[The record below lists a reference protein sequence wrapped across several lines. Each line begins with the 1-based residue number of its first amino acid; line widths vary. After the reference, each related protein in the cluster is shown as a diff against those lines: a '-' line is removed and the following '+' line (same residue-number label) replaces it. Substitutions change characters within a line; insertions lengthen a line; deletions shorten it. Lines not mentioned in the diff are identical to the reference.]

1 MHGPEASREVPEHA
15 TSNGETGP
23 GTPVRVLIVDDSHDD
38 AFLLKTELARRG
50 VFLDYRRVDS
60 AAEMA
65 SALASENWRLI
76 ISDHNMPGFDALGA
90 LEVLKRSGRD
100 IPLIIHSG
108 CISNQL
114 AVSAMY
120 EGVSDFVAKGDYE
133 HMVPVIEREL
143 RGAAARRAVRRADHH
158 IRQLANFDKLS
169 DLPNHNLFCT
179 RVTEWI
185 NDSLQARQAR
195 RAALFVIDIDRFL
208 RINASFGYEAGNAI
222 IQQISMRL
230 NDAMPGGALLARLGS
245 DEFAVFLPD
254 VELASDAEAFA
265 AWIVH
270 AFDAPFMKDDIEL
283 FLTPSV
289 GAARVPD
296 DGSQVYDLL
305 MNAETASA
313 LVKRSGGNG
322 YRFYERSMNA
332 ASAERMVLESDLRRA
347 VERDELFLEFQP
359 VVDADGGRI
368 VGAEALVRWNHPRLG
383 RVAPDRFI
391 PLADETGLII
401 DIGAWVLAAACD
413 ACQAWRDA
421 GHGDMYVSVN
431 VSAMQFGQP
440 RLLEAVRDAL
450 SCSNLPPASLIL
462 EITESSLMH
471 DVESTAGMLRALRNM
486 GVRISVDDFGTGYS
500 SLAYLK
506 RFPLDV
512 IKIDKSF
519 VHDLCADDED
529 AAIVRAIIA
538 LAHSMRRATV
548 AEGVETVEQI
558 DRLKDEKC
566 RFFQGFYFGR
576 PMSVSAMLKRLQD
589 QGDVRR
595 IA

>member
-1 MHGPEASREVPEHA
+1 MPSPELKPSLPEH
-15 TSNGETGP
+15 SSPGGETAVGV
-23 GTPVRVLIVDDSHDD
+23 PVRVLIVDDSHDD
-38 AFLLKTELARRG
+38 AFLLKSELARRG
-50 VFLDYRRVDS
+50 VHIDYLRVDS
-60 AAEMA
+60 AVDMA
-65 SALASENWRLI
+65 KALASDNWRLI

-90 LEVLKRSGRD
+90 LDVLKRSGRD
-100 IPLIIHSG
+100 IPFIIHSG

-120 EGVSDFVAKGDYE
+120 DGVSDFVGKGDYE

-179 RVTEWI
+179 RVSDWI
-185 NDSLQARQAR
+185 SDSGQGRQAR
-195 RAALFVIDIDRFL
+195 RAALLVIDIDRFL

-222 IQQISMRL
+222 IQQISRRL
-230 NDAMPGGALLARLGS
+230 SDAVPGGAVLARLGS

-254 VELASDAEAFA
+254 VKRDSDIEVFAE
-265 AWIVH
+265 WIIKT
-270 AFDAPFMKDDIEL
+270 FDAPFLKDDIEL
-283 FLTPSV
+283 FITPSIGV
-289 GAARVPD
+289 VRIPA
-296 DGSQVYDLL
+296 DGSEVYDLL
-305 MNAETASA
+305 MNAETASGLA
-313 LVKRSGGNG
+313 KRAGGNG
-322 YRFYERSMNA
+322 YRVYEHSMNA
-332 ASAERMVLESDLRRA
+332 SSAERVVLEADLRHA
-347 VERDELFLEFQP
+347 VERAELFLEFQP

-383 RVAPDRFI
+383 RVAPDGFI

-401 DIGAWVLAAACD
+401 DIGGWVLEAACV
-413 ACQAWRDA
+413 ACQGWREA
-421 GHGDMYVSVN
+421 GHSEMYVSVN

-440 RLLEAVRDAL
+440 RLLESVRDAL
-450 SCSNLPPASLIL
+450 TRSGLPSACLVL

-471 DVESTAGMLRALRNM
+471 DAESAAGMLRALRNM

-506 RFPLDV
+506 RFPIDV

-519 VHDLCADDED
+519 VNDLCVDDED

-538 LAHSMRRATV
+538 LAHSMHHATV
-548 AEGVETVEQI
+548 AEGVETTGQV
-558 DRLKDEKC
+558 DRLKGENC
-566 RFFQGFYFGR
+566 GFFQGYFFGR
-576 PMSVSAMLKRLQD
+576 PMSVGAMLERLQD
-589 QGDVRR
+589 QGNVRQ

>member
-1 MHGPEASREVPEHA
+1 MQSPDLTPYLLEHP
-15 TSNGETGP
+15 SLGGETISR
-23 GTPVRVLIVDDSHDD
+23 TPVRVLIVDDSHDD
-38 AFLLKTELARRG
+38 AFLLKSELARRG
-50 VFLDYRRVDS
+50 VYIDYLRVDS
-60 AAEMA
+60 AIDMA
-65 SALASENWRLI
+65 TALASDNWRLI

-90 LEVLKRSGRD
+90 LDVLKRSGRD
-100 IPLIIHSG
+100 IPIIIHSG

-120 EGVSDFVAKGDYE
+120 EGVSDFVTKGDYE

-158 IRQLANFDKLS
+158 IQQLANFDKLS

-179 RVTEWI
+179 RVSDWI
-185 NDSLQARQAR
+185 SDTAKARQEW

-208 RINASFGYEAGNAI
+208 RINASFGYEAGNNV
-222 IQQISMRL
+222 IQQISTRL
-230 NDAMPGGALLARLGS
+230 NDAMPAGALLARLGS

-254 VELASDAEAFA
+254 VEVAGDAEAFA
-265 AWIVH
+265 AWIVR
-270 AFDAPFMKDDIEL
+270 AFDAPFMKADIEL
-283 FLTPSV
+283 FLTPSIGV
-289 GAARVPD
+289 ACAPD

-313 LVKRSGGNG
+313 LVKRAGGNG
-322 YRFYERSMNA
+322 FRCYERSMNA
-332 ASAERMVLESDLRRA
+332 SSAERVVLEADLRHA

-359 VVDADGGRI
+359 VVDADGGHI
-368 VGAEALVRWNHPRLG
+368 VGAEALVRWSHPRLG

-401 DIGAWVLAAACD
+401 DIGAWVLEAACLS
-413 ACQAWRDA
+413 CQAWREA

-440 RLLEAVRDAL
+440 RLLESVRDAL
-450 SCSNLPPASLIL
+450 TRSGLPPASLIL

-471 DVESTAGMLRALRNM
+471 DAESTAGMLRALRNM

-548 AEGVETVEQI
+548 AEGVETVDQAN
-558 DRLKDEKC
+558 RLKDENC
-566 RFFQGFYFGR
+566 GYFQGYYFGR
-576 PMSVSAMLKRLQD
+576 PMSVGAMLQRLQD
-589 QGDVRR
+589 QGNVRQ